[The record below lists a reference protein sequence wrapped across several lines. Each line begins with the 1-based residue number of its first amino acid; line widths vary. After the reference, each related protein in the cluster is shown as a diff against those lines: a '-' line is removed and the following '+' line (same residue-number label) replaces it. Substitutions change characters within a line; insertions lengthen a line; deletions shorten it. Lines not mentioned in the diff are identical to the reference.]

1 MTDKE
6 TMITVYEEH
15 INTLEKENKSLKAQ
29 VDFLKEQLAY
39 KTFGKPSTEDDKYRH
54 TRASILK
61 KFTDNKDKI
70 LVTLT
75 RN

>member
-15 INTLEKENKSLKAQ
+15 INTLEKENKSLIAQ

-39 KTFGKPSTEDDKYRH
+39 TTFGKPSTEDDK
-54 TRASILK
+54 
-61 KFTDNKDKI
+61 
-70 LVTLT
+70 
-75 RN
+75 